1 MSLIGFTVAIIYNNK
16 ISNKLSSKK
25 LKIYLL
31 VIILGVIFTIISTY
45 QLEILD
51 RLLVGTLCL
60 SPLLLIGLIELF
72 RLFKKLKESEKDK
85 DYFTFT

>member
-1 MSLIGFTVAIIYNNK
+1 MALIGFIAAIIYNNK

-25 LKIYLL
+25 LKIYSL
-31 VIILGVIFTIISTY
+31 VIILGIIFSIIATW

-51 RLLVGTLCL
+51 RLLIGTLCL

-85 DYFTFT
+85 DYFIFT